1 MCFGITICK
10 LDGSRNFSI
19 SGVYPR
25 PNQIYSRYFISEVL
39 RRGFEALRTLTQHIF
54 WASKFWGIYKIINE
68 CELKFKI
75 WIWA

>member
-25 PNQIYSRYFISEVL
+25 PNPNIFQILYF
-39 RRGFEALRTLTQHIF
+39 RGAQKGGFEALRTLTQKIV

-68 CELKFKI
+68 CELKFQI
-75 WIWA
+75 